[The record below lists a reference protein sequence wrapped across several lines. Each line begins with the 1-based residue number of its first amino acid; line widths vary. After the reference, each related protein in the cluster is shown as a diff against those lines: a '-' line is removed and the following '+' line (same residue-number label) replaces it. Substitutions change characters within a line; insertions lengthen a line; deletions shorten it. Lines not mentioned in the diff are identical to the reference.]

1 MRNSGSSFDQTL
13 CDTKRGPKKILATP
27 ARWMA
32 PPITGTRAARAPG
45 IRRGSETLGK
55 KSRCYPESW
64 VLSGGQTACR
74 QTKILNS
81 PNRGIED
88 CTRLSWSS
96 SRRPGRV
103 SQPDTSILQAGLLA
117 LGSSYSRR
125 LPGALRNPS
134 GRQPVS
140 SPITAAGPRRFY
152 TVFPVIP
159 VGPVSM
165 FPF

>member
-1 MRNSGSSFDQTL
+1 VT
-13 CDTKRGPKKILATP
+13 PKKNPGVPGPVDGATHHRNQGRQGARDKKRVRNPWKKVQVLPGEQGLAWWPDST
-27 ARWMA
+27 
-32 PPITGTRAARAPG
+32 
-45 IRRGSETLGK
+45 
-55 KSRCYPESW
+55 
-64 VLSGGQTACR
+64 R

-103 SQPDTSILQAGLLA
+103 SQSGTSILQAGLLA
-117 LGSSYSRR
+117 LGSSYSRC
-125 LPGALRNPS
+125 LPGALSNPS
-134 GRQPVS
+134 GHQPVS

-152 TVFPVIP
+152 TVFPIIP

-165 FPF
+165 LPF